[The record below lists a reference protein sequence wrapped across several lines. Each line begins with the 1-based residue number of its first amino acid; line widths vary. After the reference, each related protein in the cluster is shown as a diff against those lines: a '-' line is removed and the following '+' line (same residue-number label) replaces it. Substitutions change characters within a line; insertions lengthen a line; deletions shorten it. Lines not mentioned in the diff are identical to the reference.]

1 MFFTSIAHAAEPGAA
16 AASPLVSF
24 MPLILIVLVFYFLI
38 IRPNSKKNK
47 AQREMLGALKAGD
60 EILTISGIH
69 GKIITVLDDGNLIV
83 EIAPKVNVKL
93 ARKGI
98 SGKVTAP
105 APAKEGT
112 PKKKSSK
119 KKEGSTKENHN
130 SSSDESSPEGDS
142 K

>member
-1 MFFTSIAHAAEPGAA
+1 MLFTSVAYGAETAGAT
-16 AASPLVSF
+16 SPLVSF

-69 GKIITVLDDGNLIV
+69 GKIINVLDDGNLMV
-83 EIAPKVNVKL
+83 EIAPKVTVKL

-98 SGKVTAP
+98 SGQVPTVAAAMPAKE
-105 APAKEGT
+105 APAK
-112 PKKKSSK
+112 KKDSK
-119 KKEGSTKENHN
+119 KKDNNDKDTDTDN
-130 SSSDESSPEGDS
+130 SSDES